1 LQDYSR
7 INPKKEKKIFLNIK
21 QKIQICKLKN
31 SLIKSKNVIKSL
43 SQLSGASLFQDF
55 EKNLNS
61 VGLNL
66 KIVKEK

>member
-1 LQDYSR
+1 LEDYSR
-7 INPKKEKKIFLNIK
+7 INPKKEKKNFLNRK

-31 SLIKSKNVIKSL
+31 SLTKSKNVIKSL

-55 EKNLNS
+55 EKNLNP